1 MTSAP
6 VGARAETP
14 TLGSGQI
21 ARFWSPLAATWVM
34 MAVEGPFLAA
44 AIARLPD
51 PKLNLAA
58 HGVAFAIAIVVEAP
72 VMMIMSTS
80 TALARDRE
88 SYRRLRAFTHGV
100 NAFATLLLAV
110 LLVPPVFDSMA
121 LGLLRLP
128 SEVASLTY
136 GALWIHLPWAA
147 AIGYRR
153 LVHGVMIRSGKTRQV
168 AAGTVF
174 RLAAMAGTAL
184 LLYSFGNVPG
194 AWLGAAS
201 LTTGVCVEAVAARCL
216 GAKTLRRLLA
226 SGASGATGASAAAD
240 EARSRGP
247 SILSY
252 SGILRFYYPLA
263 LTSLIGLASQPMLT
277 FFMGRARA
285 PLESLA
291 VFPVVHAL
299 SFLFRTVG
307 ISYQEAAIA
316 LIGREPAHRPAVAR
330 FAVVLALSAAA
341 GLALVAFT
349 PLFGVWFESVSGL
362 TPELARYAKAPA
374 MLLVPLPALAVWLS
388 YQRAVLVLGRRT
400 PAITV
405 ATVLE
410 VVVIAAVFAGVGRET
425 NLSGVTA
432 AALSFLAGRILSN
445 LYMLWAGGRG

>member
-1 MTSAP
+1 MTSPPA
-6 VGARAETP
+6 GGRAGTP
-14 TLGSGQI
+14 SLASEPPLASGQI

-34 MAVEGPFLAA
+34 MALEGPFLAA

-58 HGVAFAIAIVVEAP
+58 HGVAFAIAIVIEAP
-72 VMMIMSTS
+72 VMMMMSTS
-80 TALARDRE
+80 TALARDRD
-88 SYRRLRAFTHGV
+88 SYRRLRAFGHGL
-100 NAFATLLLAV
+100 NAFATLLLVV
-110 LLVPPVFDSMA
+110 LLVPAVFDAMA

-128 SEVASLTY
+128 REVASLTY

-153 LVHGVMIRSGKTRQV
+153 LIHGVMIRSGKTRQV

-174 RLAAMAGTAL
+174 RLAAMTGTAL
-184 LLYSFGNVPG
+184 VLYSVPGVPG

-201 LTTGVCVEAVAARCL
+201 LTMGVCVEALAARCL
-216 GAKTLRRLLA
+216 AAKTLRRLLA
-226 SGASGATGASAAAD
+226 TGASAPAD
-240 EARSRGP
+240 AP
-247 SILSY
+247 SPPVPVLSY
-252 SGILRFYYPLA
+252 SEILRFYYPLA

-316 LIGREPAHRPAVAR
+316 LMGREPSHRPAVAR
-330 FAVVLALSAAA
+330 FAVVLALGAAA

-362 TPELARYAKAPA
+362 TPDLARYAKAPA
-374 MLLVPLPALAVWLS
+374 MILVPLPALAVWLS

-400 PAITV
+400 PAITA
-405 ATVLE
+405 ATALE
-410 VVVIAAVFAGVGRET
+410 VGVIAAVFAGVGWG
-425 NLSGVTA
+425 LDLAGVTA

-445 LYMLWAGGRG
+445 LYMLWAGARG

>member
-6 VGARAETP
+6 VGAQAEAP

-58 HGVAFAIAIVVEAP
+58 HGVAFAIAIVIEAP
-72 VMMIMSTS
+72 VMMLMSTS
-80 TALARDRE
+80 TAMARDRE
-88 SYRRLRAFTHGV
+88 SYRRLRRFSHGV
-100 NAFATLLLAV
+100 NAFATLLLCV
-110 LLVPPVFDSMA
+110 LLAPPVFDAMA

-153 LVHGVMIRSGKTRQV
+153 LIHGVMIRSGKTRHV

-174 RLAAMAGTAL
+174 RLAAMTGTAL
-184 LLYSFGNVPG
+184 LLYWFTEVPG

-201 LTTGVCVEAVAARCL
+201 LTAGVCVEAAAARCL

-226 SGASGATGASAAAD
+226 TGRSGAPDDPG
-240 EARSRGP
+240 SRGP
-247 SILSY
+247 SVLSY

-316 LIGREPAHRPAVAR
+316 LVGREPRHRPAVAR
-330 FAVVLALSAAA
+330 FAVVLALGAAA
-341 GLALVAFT
+341 GMALVAFT

-362 TPELARYAKAPA
+362 APDLARYAKTPA

-388 YQRAVLVLGRRT
+388 YQRAVLVLRRRT
-400 PAITV
+400 PAITA

-410 VVVIAAVFAGVGRET
+410 VLVIATVFAGVGWRLE
-425 NLSGVTA
+425 LPGVTA
-432 AALSFLAGRILSN
+432 AALSFLAGRILAN
-445 LYMLWAGGRG
+445 LYMFYAGARG